1 MTAPHGAEARR
12 IEDALGEMGALACP
26 EFARLAKVPDHP
38 DYGPEDFFSDALF
51 TWLIRVVADDTDTR
65 NLLCEVR
72 HRAETLQQQLELL
85 RQHLRRTEERQ
96 DNGYYDEF
104 DMDLA
109 IVTLKRLP
117 PSNVERILAEL
128 SVLTKV
134 LPRKERARSKRYP
147 GLDVLVYE
155 LEASARGAGGG
166 FTVHRKHGAKGT
178 LLQALDRLRTL
189 LLANADLKHLVKLIP
204 PNGGHPI
211 PLYETALEAARK
223 DTAVAGPGERSP
235 PRYELTDEPYVAIP
249 ENSGSNSRDQD

>member
-1 MTAPHGAEARR
+1 VTAAHGAEARR
-12 IEDALGEMGALACP
+12 IEDALGEMGKLACP

-38 DYGPEDFFSDALF
+38 DYGPEDFFDDALF
-51 TWLIRVVADDTDTR
+51 AWLVHVLADDTNTR

-72 HRAETLQQQLELL
+72 RKTEALQQQLELL
-85 RQHLRRTEERQ
+85 HQLLRRTEERQ

-109 IVTLKRLP
+109 TVTLSKLP
-117 PSNVERILAEL
+117 PANMERILAEL
-128 SVLTKV
+128 SALTKV
-134 LPRKERARSKRYP
+134 LPRQQRGRHRGTKRYP
-147 GLDVLVYE
+147 GLDVLVHE

-189 LLANADLKHLVKLIP
+189 LLANADLKHLAKLIP

-223 DTAVAGPGERSP
+223 DTAVAGRAG
-235 PRYELTDEPYVAIP
+235 
-249 ENSGSNSRDQD
+249 